1 MTQSKLNPAVPAGNA
16 SPHPEMSSQPLNTV
30 EKQLDS
36 GKSPYSN
43 IPLLDL
49 PADRPRSAL
58 GTFVGASQHLTLS
71 QTLTHN
77 LKAISQQQEHPLF
90 ITLLAVFK
98 ILLYRY
104 TGTTEIV
111 IATPAPKHN
120 WTENEGLI
128 AFTNI
133 LVLHTQL
140 DGNASF
146 LELAERVQTATLEA
160 YNKPELPFEILLKD
174 RQLQQPNQ
182 KPVFQVMFAF
192 DNPKLA
198 EKLETT
204 GLTGIPINF
213 DSESVG
219 YDLTLCVKDTERE
232 VIAELKYDAEL
243 FNPDTINRMLGH
255 FQTLLEGIVANP
267 EQRISHLPLLTA
279 AERQQILIEWNNT
292 QTDYPHNTCVHQL
305 FEAQVE
311 RTPDAV
317 AAVFQDQQL
326 TYRQLNAKANQ
337 LANYLRSLGVGPEV
351 FVGICLERSLE
362 MMVAILGTLKAGG
375 AYVPLDPAYP
385 SERLGFILEDAQTPV
400 LLTQTHL
407 VENFPQHSAQ
417 VICLDAD
424 WETIA
429 QYNEEN
435 PINLAAPSNLAYII
449 YTSGSTGKP
458 KGTMIPHRGLVNY
471 LSWCTQAY
479 AVAEGQGTLVHSSIG
494 FDLTVT
500 SLFSPL
506 LVGKSVVLL
515 PENQEIEALGDAIRT
530 GGDYSLVKITPA
542 HLEALSQCLTTE
554 KPAGQT
560 RAFII
565 GGEALLGK
573 TLSYWRTQ
581 SPQTRLINEYGPTE
595 TVVGCCIYEV
605 PEDAELSGAMPIG
618 NPIANTQLYILDKH
632 LQPVPVGLQGELY
645 IGGAGLA
652 RGYLNRPDLTAEK
665 FIANPFFK
673 KEGDSVFTSNRLY
686 KTGDLARYLPDGTIE
701 YLGRIDN
708 QIKLRGFRI
717 ELGEIEAALS
727 QHSAVRETAVIVR
740 EDIAGDKRLV
750 AYVVPSETA
759 NSPLAK
765 ELRHF
770 LEATLPHYM
779 VPSAFVMLE
788 VLPLTTNGK
797 VDRKALPAPDASS
810 ALSETFVA
818 PRTPIEAA
826 LTAIWAEVL
835 GFEQVGIHDNF
846 FELGGHSLLGMQ
858 VISRLR
864 NSYQVELPL
873 RSLFE
878 APTVAELA
886 QKVET
891 AGQQELAAIAPAI
904 TPISRDLTLPL
915 SFAQE
920 QLWFFGQ
927 LAPDTPVYNEP
938 ATIRLI
944 GTINIPALE
953 NSLNEI
959 IRRHEALRTT
969 FAEVDGQP
977 VQVIHPTLTLTLP
990 VMDLQELP
998 ASERE
1003 AEALRLAT
1011 EAARRP
1017 FDLTAG
1023 PLIRAMLI
1031 QLDVSDCR
1039 LFLTLHHIIHDGV
1052 SNYSVLAPELAA
1064 LYEAFCAGN
1073 PSPLPE
1079 LPVQYPDFAHWER
1092 QWLQSSV
1099 LAPQLDYW
1107 QQQLANL
1114 PMLQL
1119 PTDRPRPAVQTF
1131 RGARQCVSLSK
1142 SLTEALK
1149 ALSRRQGVTLYMTLL
1164 AAFKTLLHRYAGQ
1177 DEIVIG
1183 TVSSNR
1189 SRPEIEGLIGFFL
1202 NTLVLRTD
1210 CSGNPSFQQLLE
1222 RVREVTLGAYAHSD
1236 VPFEQLVQA
1245 LQPERSLNQNP
1256 LFQVS
1261 FVLEPPMPALES
1273 GWTLSQLDVETGTA
1287 KLDLT
1292 LELDERPEGLIGRF
1306 EYSTDLFDD
1315 ATITRMTGHFQTLL
1329 EAIVANPD
1337 QQIQNLPLLTEN
1349 ERQQL
1354 LFEWN
1359 NTEIDYPQ
1367 TVCIHQVFEA
1377 QVEQTPDAVAVV
1389 CEGEHL
1395 TYQELNAKANK
1406 IAHHLRSL
1414 GIVPDTLVSI
1424 CAERSLE
1431 MMAGILGILKAG
1443 AAYVPLDPAYPQDR
1457 LSFMLEDTQAPILL
1471 TQHRLIEKLPQHNAQ
1486 VICLDADWETI
1497 NQHSDCNPNAE
1508 VSPEHLAYTI
1518 YTSGSTGKPKGVPI
1532 THQNLVHSTF
1542 ARTAYYQ
1549 EPVKSY
1555 LLLSPFAFDS
1565 SVAGIFWTLC
1575 QGGSLVLPQDGA
1587 QADVPQ
1593 LIELIEQNQVSHW
1606 LSLPSLYG
1614 LLLSIAK
1621 PQQLNSL
1628 RAVIVAGEACQK
1640 DLIERHRQRLPHACL
1655 FNEYGPTEGTVWS
1668 TVYDCGDLAEN
1679 TLVPIGKPIPNMQVY
1694 LLDSH
1699 LQPVPVGVAGELHI
1713 GGAGLASGYLNRP
1726 DLTAEKFIAN
1736 LFSQNSNSRLYKT
1749 GDLARYL
1756 PDGNIEYL
1764 GRIDHQVK
1772 IRGFR
1777 IELGEIEALLNSH
1790 LSVQETAVI
1799 PREDVPGDQRLVAY
1813 IVPSA
1818 TANSDLIKE
1827 WRRFLKERLPAYMV
1841 PSAFVLLEA
1850 LPLTPNGKLDRKALP
1865 APSNANLE
1873 REEMLVAP
1881 RNPVEKILADILAQ
1895 LLGIKEIGIHDNF
1908 FELGG
1913 HSLLAIQYISRLN
1926 DAFGIKIPLRC
1937 LFENPTVE
1945 GIAVAITENPQYSEV
1960 FGNVSIAETQS
1971 NAGIKLQ
1978 KATRSAAEFLP
1989 LSFAQERLW
1998 FLEKLRPATAFYNIA
2013 TAIKM
2018 TGRLNPS
2025 VLEQSLNEILRRHE
2039 ALRSSFTTVD
2049 GQPVQVIA
2057 SNVNLTLPLI
2067 ELQSLSENERE
2078 TETERLTAEE
2088 AQRPF
2093 ELAQAP
2099 LVRATL
2105 LQLAETEHILLLTV
2119 HHIVS
2124 DGWSMGLLHREM
2136 LTIYQSLMAGE
2147 PSSLAEVPVQ
2157 YPDFA
2162 VWHRQWL
2169 QTQEAGKASPLETQL
2184 SYWKQQLQGAPT
2196 ALEMPTDR
2204 PRPPVQTFRGATH
2217 PVALPKPL
2225 IEALNRLSRQTG
2237 TSLYMTLLAAFN
2249 TLLHRYTAQEDIV
2262 LGTVTA
2268 NRNWSEIESLIGFFV
2283 NTLLIRTNLSG
2294 NVSFRELLNRV
2305 REVALGAYAH
2315 QDLPFEKLV
2324 NELHPN
2330 RDLSQNP
2337 LFQVMFVFQ
2346 KDGLE
2351 TLEIPDLNLN
2361 FSNIHCGTAKFD
2373 LTLQLQETPSG
2384 VNGWFEYSTDLF
2396 DTGTIER
2403 MAGHF
2408 QTLLEGIVANPE
2420 QRLSELPI
2428 LTPAERHQ
2436 IVFEWNDVYTDYPH
2450 DASIQALFEAQ
2461 VEQAPDAV
2469 ALIFDKEQ
2477 LTYRQLN
2484 AKANQVA
2491 HYLRSLGVGPDV
2503 LVSFCMERSLEMI
2516 IGILGILKAG
2526 GVYVP
2531 LDPAYPQ
2538 ERLGYMLEDT
2548 QAPVLLAQER
2558 LLNVLPAHKAHTV
2571 CIDTDW
2577 EAIARESE
2585 ENPVVEMSSL
2595 GLAYVMYT
2603 SGSTGKPKGVCIPHQ
2618 GVVRLVI
2625 NTDYA
2630 SFTSEEV
2637 FLHQS
2642 SSAFDPSTL
2651 EIWGSLLNGGRL
2663 VIGPPHTP
2671 SLEELGQVIKQHQ
2684 VSTLFLTT
2692 GLLHVMIDERLE
2704 DLQGVRQL
2712 LTGGDVFS
2720 VAHAQKVV
2728 RTLKGCRMVNGYGPT
2743 ENSTYS
2749 SCYTVPDV
2757 DQIGNSVSIG
2767 RPIANSPTYILDRH
2781 LNPVPIGVWG
2791 ELYVGGPGLA
2801 RGYWNRPELTAEK
2814 FIPNPFFKR
2823 EGDYVDRL
2831 YKTGDLVRYLPDGN
2845 IEFLGRIDNQVKIR
2859 GFRIELGEIETALN
2873 QHPAVRETIVLAH
2886 KDAAGDKRLVAYFVL
2901 EEGDEQL
2908 LNLGSDSKLIQEL
2921 RGFLKEQLPA
2931 YMMPSAFV
2939 LLDAFPLTPN
2949 GKIDRKALPAPEFSS
2964 QEQEVFAAPRDTLE
2978 LQLAQIWEA
2987 VLGVQSISIKDNFFD
3002 LGGHSLLAV
3011 RLLDRVE
3018 KVFGKT
3024 FPLPTLFNAPT
3035 IEQLANTIRAAGIDT
3050 SSETLVPLRL
3060 GKDKPPLFCIYGI
3073 MLYHGLARNLA
3084 EDQPVYGVYLQAEV
3098 DILKADNPEKLLS
3111 AMSVTSLASKYL
3123 KEIRK
3128 QQPVGPYY
3136 LAGESFGGLV
3146 AYEIA
3151 QQLRAEGEQVAL
3163 LALLDSFAPGS
3174 VKKAPLPVRVT
3185 LHLQNFF
3192 RQGFAYALEKVL
3204 RRLKFSK
3211 KQLLRLTKRR
3221 YGKLG
3226 SSSERS
3232 LPNTRTDSA
3241 IRDLRELILEKASEN
3256 YAPQPYPGKITLFR
3270 AIARN
3275 EFEAT
3280 YTDPQL
3286 GWGKFAAGELEI
3298 HDVPGDHIGI
3308 LQEPN
3313 VKVLAKKLSAYLQK
3327 P

>member
-1 MTQSKLNPAVPAGNA
+1 
-16 SPHPEMSSQPLNTV
+16 
-30 EKQLDS
+30 
-36 GKSPYSN
+36 
-43 IPLLDL
+43 
-49 PADRPRSAL
+49 
-58 GTFVGASQHLTLS
+58 
-71 QTLTHN
+71 
-77 LKAISQQQEHPLF
+77 
-90 ITLLAVFK
+90 
-98 ILLYRY
+98 
-104 TGTTEIV
+104 
-111 IATPAPKHN
+111 
-120 WTENEGLI
+120 
-128 AFTNI
+128 
-133 LVLHTQL
+133 
-140 DGNASF
+140 
-146 LELAERVQTATLEA
+146 
-160 YNKPELPFEILLKD
+160 
-174 RQLQQPNQ
+174 
-182 KPVFQVMFAF
+182 
-192 DNPKLA
+192 
-198 EKLETT
+198 
-204 GLTGIPINF
+204 
-213 DSESVG
+213 
-219 YDLTLCVKDTERE
+219 
-232 VIAELKYDAEL
+232 
-243 FNPDTINRMLGH
+243 
-255 FQTLLEGIVANP
+255 
-267 EQRISHLPLLTA
+267 
-279 AERQQILIEWNNT
+279 
-292 QTDYPHNTCVHQL
+292 
-305 FEAQVE
+305 
-311 RTPDAV
+311 
-317 AAVFQDQQL
+317 
-326 TYRQLNAKANQ
+326 
-337 LANYLRSLGVGPEV
+337 
-351 FVGICLERSLE
+351 
-362 MMVAILGTLKAGG
+362 
-375 AYVPLDPAYP
+375 
-385 SERLGFILEDAQTPV
+385 
-400 LLTQTHL
+400 
-407 VENFPQHSAQ
+407 
-417 VICLDAD
+417 
-424 WETIA
+424 
-429 QYNEEN
+429 
-435 PINLAAPSNLAYII
+435 
-449 YTSGSTGKP
+449 
-458 KGTMIPHRGLVNY
+458 
-471 LSWCTQAY
+471 
-479 AVAEGQGTLVHSSIG
+479 
-494 FDLTVT
+494 
-500 SLFSPL
+500 
-506 LVGKSVVLL
+506 
-515 PENQEIEALGDAIRT
+515 
-530 GGDYSLVKITPA
+530 
-542 HLEALSQCLTTE
+542 CLTSE

-632 LQPVPVGLQGELY
+632 LQAVPVGLQGELY

-665 FIANPFFK
+665 FIANPFFDTGK
-673 KEGDSVFTSNRLY
+673 DSVFTSNRLY

-708 QIKLRGFRI
+708 QVKLRGFRI

-727 QHSAVRETAVIVR
+727 QHPAVRETAVIVR
-740 EDIAGDKRLV
+740 EDVAGDKRLV
-750 AYVVPSETA
+750 AYVVPSEISDSALT
-759 NSPLAK
+759 K

-779 VPSAFVMLE
+779 VPSAFVMLD

-797 VDRKALPAPDASS
+797 VDRKALPAPDAST
-810 ALSETFVA
+810 ALAETFVA
-818 PRTPIEAA
+818 PRSPLEAA
-826 LTAIWAEVL
+826 LTAIWADVL
-835 GFEQVGIHDNF
+835 GLQQVGTQDNF

-891 AGQQELAAIAPAI
+891 AGEQELAAIAPAI
-904 TPISRDLTLPL
+904 TPISRERNLPL

-938 ATIRLI
+938 ATIRL
-944 GTINIPALE
+944 TDSINIPALE

-969 FAEVDGQP
+969 FAEVNGQP
-977 VQVIHPTLTLTLP
+977 VQVVHPTLTLTLP
-990 VMDLQELP
+990 VVNLQELP
-998 ASERE
+998 ESERE

-1011 EAARRP
+1011 EEARRP
-1017 FDLTAG
+1017 FDLEAG
-1023 PLIRAMLI
+1023 PLIQAILI
-1031 QLDVSDCR
+1031 QLDELDCR

-1092 QWLQSSV
+1092 QWLQASV

-1107 QQQLANL
+1107 HQQLANL
-1114 PMLQL
+1114 PVLQL

-1142 SLTEALK
+1142 SLTEELK

-1183 TVSSNR
+1183 TVTSNR
-1189 SRPEIEGLIGFFL
+1189 SRPEIEGLIGYFL

-1315 ATITRMTGHFQTLL
+1315 ATITRMAEHFQILL
-1329 EAIVANPD
+1329 EGIVANPD
-1337 QQIQNLPLLTEN
+1337 QQIQKFPILTES

-1359 NTEIDYPQ
+1359 STDTNYLQ
-1367 TVCIHQVFEA
+1367 NVCIHQLFEA
-1377 QVEQTPDAVAVV
+1377 QVEKTPDAVAVV
-1389 CEGEHL
+1389 IEGEHL

-1406 IAHHLRSL
+1406 IAHYLRSL

-1457 LSFMLEDTQAPILL
+1457 LSFMLEDTQAPVLL
-1471 TQHRLIEKLPQHNAQ
+1471 TQSRLVEKLPQHNAQ

-1497 NQHSDCNPNAE
+1497 SQHSDCNPNAA
-1508 VSPEHLAYTI
+1508 VSAESLAYTI

-1542 ARTAYYQ
+1542 ARTAYYK
-1549 EPVKSY
+1549 EPVKGY

-1575 QGGSLVLPQDGA
+1575 QGGSLVLPQDGT
-1587 QADVPQ
+1587 QADVLQ

-1621 PQQLNSL
+1621 PQQLGSL
-1628 RAVIVAGEACQK
+1628 RTVIVAGEACQK
-1640 DLIERHRQRLPHACL
+1640 DLIERHRQRLPHASL

-1668 TVYDCGDLAEN
+1668 TVYDCGDLGEN
-1679 TLVPIGKPIPNMQVY
+1679 TLVPIGKPISNMQVY

-1713 GGAGLASGYLNRP
+1713 GGAGLALGYLNRP

-1736 LFSQNSNSRLYKT
+1736 LFSQDANSRLYKT

-1756 PDGNIEYL
+1756 ADGNIEYL

-1777 IELGEIEALLNSH
+1777 IEMGEIEALLNSH
-1790 LSVQETAVI
+1790 PSVQETAVI
-1799 PREDVPGDQRLVAY
+1799 AREDVPGDQRLVAY
-1813 IVPSA
+1813 IAPSA
-1818 TANSDLIKE
+1818 TASSEIIKE
-1827 WRRFLKERLPAYMV
+1827 LRRFLKERLPAYMV

-1865 APSNANLE
+1865 APNHQKAE
-1873 REEMLVAP
+1873 REEIFVAP

-1895 LLGIKEIGIHDNF
+1895 LLGLQEIGIHDNF

-1913 HSLLAIQYISRLN
+1913 HSLLAIQFISRLS

-1945 GIAVAITENPQYSEV
+1945 GIAVAITENPQYSEI
-1960 FGNVSIAETQS
+1960 FGNLQIVETQIPKS
-1971 NAGIKLQ
+1971 LNTGLKL
-1978 KATRSAAEFLP
+1978 RPENISARGETDFLP

-2013 TAIKM
+2013 TTIKM
-2018 TGRLNPS
+2018 AGRLNPN

-2049 GQPVQVIA
+2049 GQPVQAVA
-2057 SNVNLTLPLI
+2057 ATVHLKLPIFDLR
-2067 ELQSLSENERE
+2067 SLSETKRE
-2078 TETERLTAEE
+2078 AETERLTVEE

-2093 ELAQAP
+2093 DLAQAP

-2105 LQLAETEHILLLTV
+2105 LQLSDTEHILLLTV

-2136 LTIYQSLMAGE
+2136 LAIYQSLMAGE
-2147 PSSLAEVPVQ
+2147 PSPLAEVPVQ

-2184 SYWKQQLQGAPT
+2184 SYWKQQLQGAPS

-2204 PRPPVQTFRGATH
+2204 PRPPIQTFRGATH
-2217 PVALPKPL
+2217 PVVLPKPL

-2237 TSLYMTLLAAFN
+2237 ASLYMTLLAAFN

-2268 NRNWSEIESLIGFFV
+2268 NRNWSEIENLIGFFV
-2283 NTLLIRTNLSG
+2283 NTLLVRTDLSG
-2294 NVSFRELLNRV
+2294 NVSFRELLERV
-2305 REVALGAYAH
+2305 REVAFGAYAH

-2351 TLEIPDLNLN
+2351 TLEIPGLTLN
-2361 FSNIHCGTAKFD
+2361 FSNVHCGTAKFD
-2373 LTLQLQETPSG
+2373 LTLQLQETSSG
-2384 VNGWFEYSTDLF
+2384 VSGWFEYSTDLF
-2396 DTGTIER
+2396 DAGTIER
-2403 MAGHF
+2403 MAKHF
-2408 QTLLEGIVANPE
+2408 QTLLEGIVTNPE

-2428 LTPAERHQ
+2428 LTPDERHQ
-2436 IVFEWNDVYTDYPH
+2436 MLFEWNDVYTDYPH

-2461 VEQAPDAV
+2461 VELAPDAV
-2469 ALIFDKEQ
+2469 ALIFDTEQ

-2503 LVSFCMERSLEMI
+2503 LVSLCMERSLEMI

-2526 GVYVP
+2526 GAYVP
-2531 LDPAYPQ
+2531 LDPAYPH
-2538 ERLGYMLEDT
+2538 ERLSYMLEDT

-2558 LLNVLPAHKAHTV
+2558 LAKTLPAHKAHTV

-2585 ENPVVEMSSL
+2585 ENPPVEISSL
-2595 GLAYVMYT
+2595 HLAYIMYT

-2618 GVVRLVI
+2618 GVVRLVR

-2630 SFTSEEV
+2630 DFSSEEV

-2704 DLQGVRQL
+2704 DLKGVRQL

-2728 RTLKGCRMVNGYGPT
+2728 ETLKGCRMINGYGPT

-2801 RGYWNRPELTAEK
+2801 RGYWNRPELTAER
-2814 FIPNPFFKR
+2814 FIPNPFFKK

-2873 QHPAVRETIVLAH
+2873 QHPSVRETIVLAH
-2886 KDAAGDKRLVAYFVL
+2886 KDAAGDKRLVAYIAL
-2901 EEGDEQL
+2901 EEGDGPS
-2908 LNLGSDSKLIQEL
+2908 LNLTSNSLPNSQLGTQDSALITDL

-2939 LLDAFPLTPN
+2939 LLEAFPLTPN
-2949 GKIDRKALPAPEFSS
+2949 GKIDRRALPAPEFDRS
-2964 QEQEVFAAPRDTLE
+2964 QEQEAFAAPRDTLE
-2978 LQLAQIWEA
+2978 LQLTQIWET
-2987 VLGVQSISIKDNFFD
+2987 VLGIDSISIQDNFFD

-3024 FPLPTLFNAPT
+3024 LPLPTLFSAPT
-3035 IEQLANTIRAAGIDT
+3035 VEQLANIIRASGVD
-3050 SSETLVPLRL
+3050 SSEEALVPLRL

-3073 MLYHGLARNLA
+3073 LLYHALARNLA
-3084 EDQPVYGVYLQAEV
+3084 DDQPVYGVYLQAEV
-3098 DILKADNPEKLLS
+3098 DILKADNPEKQIS
-3111 AMSVTSLASKYL
+3111 SISVTSLAIQYL

-3163 LALLDSFAPGS
+3163 LALFDSFAPGS
-3174 VKKAPLPVRVT
+3174 QKKPPLPVRVT
-3185 LHLQNFF
+3185 LHVQNFF
-3192 RQGFAYALEKVL
+3192 RQGFAYALDKVK
-3204 RRLKFSK
+3204 RRLKFTK
-3211 KQLLRLTKRR
+3211 KQLLRLTSRR
-3221 YGKLG
+3221 YGKLE
-3226 SSSERS
+3226 SSSEGS
-3232 LPNTRTDSA
+3232 LPNTRTDA
-3241 IRDLRELILEKASEN
+3241 VIRDLRELVLEKASEN

-3270 AIARN
+3270 AMDRN

-3286 GWGKFAAGELEI
+3286 GWGEFAAGELEI
-3298 HDVPGDHIGI
+3298 HDIPGDHIGI

-3313 VKVLAKKLSAYLQK
+3313 VKVLAEKLSVYLQK
-3327 P
+3327 PNPMN